1 MRVVR
6 EAPQPS
12 RTLTRGCGKTTM
24 SELWVERH
32 RPRSVSGI
40 KGQRAVVDR
49 LRAYAETRTFPHLM
63 FAGPP
68 GTGKTTAAL
77 ALARDVF
84 GESYRSN
91 LLEMNAS
98 DERKLESIRTK
109 VKQFARTAPMPGS
122 TFKVIFLD
130 EADALTPD
138 AQGTLRRIMEQYS
151 ETCRFILSCN
161 YSSKIIEA
169 IQSRCAVFRFRP
181 LDQEKVLEMV
191 VEVAQK
197 EGVELD
203 AEAAEAI
210 AHVSLGDLRKAIT
223 SLQVA
228 ASLDPHVTRDLVYET
243 TATAPPEELHGFFL
257 ACKEDGFQPAR
268 RRMRGILDRFG
279 LAGTDLVN
287 QLHRELGDV
296 TFLDEVQK
304 LAVTE
309 AMAET
314 DFRMVEGGG
323 ESLQLDA
330 MAARICTLIG
340 N

>member
-1 MRVVR
+1 
-6 EAPQPS
+6 
-12 RTLTRGCGKTTM
+12 M

-32 RPRSVSGI
+32 RPSSVREM

-49 LRAYAETRTFPHLM
+49 LRAYADSRTFPHLM

-77 ALARDVF
+77 ALTRDVF
-84 GESYRSN
+84 GEGYRSN

-109 VKQFARTAPMPGS
+109 VKQFARTAPMPGT

-138 AQGTLRRIMEQYS
+138 AQGALRRIMEQFA

-161 YSSKIIEA
+161 YSSKIVEA

-181 LDQEKVLEMV
+181 LDEEKVLETV
-191 VEVAQK
+191 LEISK
-197 EGVELD
+197 HEGIKLD
-203 AEAAEAI
+203 KGAAEAI
-210 AHVSLGDLRKAIT
+210 SKVSLGDLRKAIT

-228 ASLDPHVTRDLVYET
+228 ASLDPNITRELVYET
-243 TATAPPEELHGFFL
+243 TATAPPEDLHGFFL

-287 QLHRELGDV
+287 QLHRELGGV
-296 TFLDEVQK
+296 TFLDEIQK
-304 LAVTE
+304 LSVTE
-309 AMAET
+309 AMAEC

-330 MAARICTLIG
+330 MAAKICQLLQS
-340 N
+340 

>member
-1 MRVVR
+1 
-6 EAPQPS
+6 
-12 RTLTRGCGKTTM
+12 M

-32 RPRSVSGI
+32 RPQTVGDI
-40 KGQRAVVDR
+40 KGQKAIVDR
-49 LRAYAETRTFPHLM
+49 LKAYAESRTFPHLL

-77 ALARDVF
+77 ALTKDVF
-84 GESYRSN
+84 GEGYRIN

-109 VKQFARTAPMPGS
+109 VKQFARTAPSPGT

-138 AQGTLRRIMEQYS
+138 AQGALRRIMEQNA

-161 YSSKIIEA
+161 YSSKIIEP

-181 LDQEKVLEMV
+181 LVEDQVLEMV
-191 VEVAQK
+191 TSVAAD
-197 EGVELD
+197 EGIKLD
-203 AEAAEAI
+203 DDAAVAI
-210 AHVSLGDLRKAIT
+210 AQVSLGDLRKAIT

-228 ASLDPHVTRDLVYET
+228 ASLDSHVTRDLVYET
-243 TATAPPEELHGFFL
+243 TATAPPEELHSYIL

-268 RRMRGILDRFG
+268 RRLKGLLDKFG

-287 QLHRELGDV
+287 QMHRELGTV
-296 TFLDEVQK
+296 TFLDEAQK
-304 LAVTE
+304 LGVTE
-309 AMAET
+309 AMAEC

-323 ESLQLDA
+323 EALQLDA
-330 MAARICTLIG
+330 MTARLCTLLS

>member
-1 MRVVR
+1 
-6 EAPQPS
+6 
-12 RTLTRGCGKTTM
+12 M

-40 KGQRAVVDR
+40 KGQRSVVER
-49 LRAYAETRTFPHLM
+49 LGSYSESKTFPHLM

-84 GESYRSN
+84 GDGYREN

-98 DERKLESIRTK
+98 DERKLESIRTT
-109 VKQFARTAPMPGS
+109 VKQFARTAPMPGTS
-122 TFKVIFLD
+122 FKVIFLD

-138 AQGTLRRIMEQYS
+138 AQGALRRIMEQYA

-161 YSSKIIEA
+161 YSSKIVEA

-181 LDQEKVLEMV
+181 LDEEKVLERV
-191 VEVAQK
+191 VDVANS

-203 AEAAEAI
+203 NDAAEAI
-210 AHVSLGDLRKAIT
+210 ASVSLGDLRKAIT

-228 ASLDPHVTRDLVYET
+228 SSLDNHVTRDLVYET

-268 RRMRGILDRFG
+268 RRMKGILDRFG

-287 QLHRELGDV
+287 QLHRELGGV

-309 AMAET
+309 AMAEC

-323 ESLQLDA
+323 EALQLDA
-330 MAARICTLIG
+330 MTAKICGLIG
-340 N
+340 S

>member
-1 MRVVR
+1 
-6 EAPQPS
+6 
-12 RTLTRGCGKTTM
+12 M

-32 RPRSVSGI
+32 RPSSVREM

-49 LRAYAETRTFPHLM
+49 LRAYADSGTFPHLM

-77 ALARDVF
+77 ALTRDVF
-84 GESYRSN
+84 GEGYRSN

-109 VKQFARTAPMPGS
+109 VKQFARTAPMPGT

-138 AQGTLRRIMEQYS
+138 AQGALRRIMEQFA

-161 YSSKIIEA
+161 YSSKIVEA

-181 LDQEKVLEMV
+181 LDEEKVLETV
-191 VEVAQK
+191 LEISK
-197 EGVELD
+197 HEGINLD
-203 AEAAEAI
+203 KGAAEAI
-210 AHVSLGDLRKAIT
+210 SKVSLGDLRKAIT

-228 ASLDPHVTRDLVYET
+228 ASLDPNVTRELVYET
-243 TATAPPEELHGFFL
+243 TATAPPEDLHGFFL

-287 QLHRELGDV
+287 QLHRELGGV
-296 TFLDEVQK
+296 TFLDEIQK
-304 LAVTE
+304 LSVTE
-309 AMAET
+309 AMAEC

-323 ESLQLDA
+323 ESIQLDA
-330 MAARICTLIG
+330 MAAKICQLLQS
-340 N
+340 

>member
-1 MRVVR
+1 
-6 EAPQPS
+6 
-12 RTLTRGCGKTTM
+12 M

-32 RPRSVSGI
+32 RPSSVREM

-49 LRAYAETRTFPHLM
+49 LRAYADSGTFPHLM

-77 ALARDVF
+77 ALTRDVF
-84 GESYRSN
+84 GEGYRSN

-109 VKQFARTAPMPGS
+109 VKQFARTAPMPGT

-138 AQGTLRRIMEQYS
+138 AQGALRRIMEQFA

-161 YSSKIIEA
+161 YSSKIVEA

-181 LDQEKVLEMV
+181 LDEEKVLETV
-191 VEVAQK
+191 LEISK
-197 EGVELD
+197 HEGINLD
-203 AEAAEAI
+203 KGAAEAI
-210 AHVSLGDLRKAIT
+210 SKVSLGDLRKAIT

-228 ASLDPHVTRDLVYET
+228 ASLDPNVTRELVYET
-243 TATAPPEELHGFFL
+243 TATAPPEDLHGFFL

-268 RRMRGILDRFG
+268 RRMREILDRFG

-287 QLHRELGDV
+287 QLHRELGGV
-296 TFLDEVQK
+296 TFLDEIQK
-304 LAVTE
+304 LSVTE
-309 AMAET
+309 AMAEC

-330 MAARICTLIG
+330 MAAKICQLLQS
-340 N
+340 

>member
-1 MRVVR
+1 
-6 EAPQPS
+6 
-12 RTLTRGCGKTTM
+12 M
-24 SELWVERH
+24 SEVWVERH
-32 RPRSVSGI
+32 RPQTVGDI
-40 KGQRAVVDR
+40 KGQKAIVDR
-49 LRAYAETRTFPHLM
+49 LKAYAKSRTFPHLL

-77 ALARDVF
+77 ALTKDVF
-84 GESYRSN
+84 GEGYRIN

-109 VKQFARTAPMPGS
+109 VKQFARTAPSPGT

-138 AQGTLRRIMEQYS
+138 AQGALRRIMEQNA

-161 YSSKIIEA
+161 YSSKIIEP

-181 LDQEKVLEMV
+181 LAEDQVLEMV
-191 VEVAQK
+191 TSVAAN
-197 EGVELD
+197 EGINLEE
-203 AEAAEAI
+203 EAAVAI

-228 ASLDPHVTRDLVYET
+228 ASLDQNVTRDLVYET
-243 TATAPPEELHGFFL
+243 TATAPPEELHSYIL

-268 RRMRGILDRFG
+268 RRLKGLLDKFG

-287 QLHRELGDV
+287 QMHRELGTV
-296 TFLDEVQK
+296 TFLGEAEK
-304 LAVTE
+304 LGVTE
-309 AMAET
+309 AMAEC

-323 ESLQLDA
+323 EALQLDA
-330 MAARICTLIG
+330 MTARLCTLLG

>member
-1 MRVVR
+1 
-6 EAPQPS
+6 
-12 RTLTRGCGKTTM
+12 M

-32 RPRSVSGI
+32 RPQTVGDI
-40 KGQRAVVDR
+40 KGQKAIVDR
-49 LRAYAETRTFPHLM
+49 LKAYAESRTFPHLL

-77 ALARDVF
+77 ALTKDEF
-84 GESYRSN
+84 GEGYRIN

-109 VKQFARTAPMPGS
+109 VKQFARTAPSPGT

-138 AQGTLRRIMEQYS
+138 AQGALRRIMEQNA

-161 YSSKIIEA
+161 YSSKIIEP

-181 LDQEKVLEMV
+181 LVEDQVLEMV
-191 VEVAQK
+191 TSVAAD
-197 EGVELD
+197 EGIKLD
-203 AEAAEAI
+203 DDAAVAI
-210 AHVSLGDLRKAIT
+210 AQVSLGDLRKAIT

-228 ASLDPHVTRDLVYET
+228 ASLDSHVTRDLVYET
-243 TATAPPEELHGFFL
+243 TATAPPEELHSYIL

-268 RRMRGILDRFG
+268 RRLKGLLDKFG

-287 QLHRELGDV
+287 QMHRELGTV
-296 TFLDEVQK
+296 TFLDEAQK
-304 LAVTE
+304 LGVTE
-309 AMAET
+309 AMAEC

-323 ESLQLDA
+323 EALQLDA
-330 MAARICTLIG
+330 KTARLCTLLS

>member
-1 MRVVR
+1 
-6 EAPQPS
+6 
-12 RTLTRGCGKTTM
+12 M
-24 SELWVERH
+24 SDLWVERH
-32 RPRSVSGI
+32 RPRTVGEI

-49 LRAYAETRTFPHLM
+49 LVAYSKTGSFPHLM

-68 GTGKTTAAL
+68 GTGKTTSAL
-77 ALARDVF
+77 ALAKDVF
-84 GESYRSN
+84 GDGYRSN

-109 VKQFARTAPMPGS
+109 VKQFARTAPIPGT

-138 AQGTLRRIMEQYS
+138 AQGALRRIMEQYS

-161 YSSKIIEA
+161 YSSKIVEA

-181 LDQEKVLEMV
+181 LDSANVRETIL
-191 VEVAQK
+191 EVAK
-197 EGVELD
+197 IEGVDLD
-203 AEAAEAI
+203 GEAADAI
-210 AHVSLGDLRKAIT
+210 ARVSLGDLRKAIT

-228 ASLDPHVTRDLVYET
+228 ASLDSNVTRDLVYET
-243 TATAPPEELHGFFL
+243 TATAPPEELQGFFL
-257 ACKEDGFQPAR
+257 SCKEDGFRPAR
-268 RRMRGILDRFG
+268 RRMRDIMDKFG

-287 QLHRELGDV
+287 QLHRELGEAE
-296 TFLDEVQK
+296 FLDETQK
-304 LAVTE
+304 LIVTE
-309 AMAET
+309 IMADC

-330 MAARICTLIG
+330 MTARVCTEIG
-340 N
+340 G

>member
-1 MRVVR
+1 
-6 EAPQPS
+6 
-12 RTLTRGCGKTTM
+12 M

-32 RPRSVSGI
+32 RPRSVSEM

-49 LRAYAETRTFPHLM
+49 LSAYSESKTFPHLM

-77 ALARDVF
+77 ALTRDVF
-84 GESYRSN
+84 GDGFRNN

-109 VKQFARTAPMPGS
+109 VKQFARTAPMPGTS
-122 TFKVIFLD
+122 FKVIFLD
-130 EADALTPD
+130 EADALTSD
-138 AQGTLRRIMEQYS
+138 AQGALRRIMEQFA

-161 YSSKIIEA
+161 YSSKIVEA

-181 LDQEKVLEMV
+181 LDSEKVLEKVM
-191 VEVAQK
+191 EVANS
-197 EGVELD
+197 EGVELEE
-203 AEAAEAI
+203 EAARAI
-210 AHVSLGDLRKAIT
+210 ADVSLGDLRKAIT

-228 ASLDPHVTRDLVYET
+228 ASLDSHVTRDLVYET

-268 RRMRGILDRFG
+268 RGMREILDRFG

-287 QLHRELGDV
+287 QLHRELGKV
-296 TFLDEVQK
+296 TFLDEPQK
-304 LAVTE
+304 LQVTE
-309 AMAET
+309 AMAEC

-330 MAARICTLIG
+330 MAARICSMLG

>member
-1 MRVVR
+1 
-6 EAPQPS
+6 
-12 RTLTRGCGKTTM
+12 M

-32 RPRSVSGI
+32 RPQTVGDI
-40 KGQRAVVDR
+40 KGQKAIVDR
-49 LRAYAETRTFPHLM
+49 LKAYAKSRTFPHLL

-68 GTGKTTAAL
+68 GTWKTTAAL
-77 ALARDVF
+77 ALTKDVF
-84 GESYRSN
+84 GEGYRIN

-109 VKQFARTAPMPGS
+109 VKQFARTAPSPGT

-138 AQGTLRRIMEQYS
+138 AQGALRRIMEQNA

-161 YSSKIIEA
+161 YSSKIIEP

-181 LDQEKVLEMV
+181 LAEDQVLEMV
-191 VEVAQK
+191 TSVAAN
-197 EGVELD
+197 EGINLEE
-203 AEAAEAI
+203 EAAVAI

-228 ASLDPHVTRDLVYET
+228 ASLDQNVTRDLVYET
-243 TATAPPEELHGFFL
+243 TATAPPEELHSYIL

-268 RRMRGILDRFG
+268 RRLKGLLDKFG

-287 QLHRELGDV
+287 QMHRELGTV
-296 TFLDEVQK
+296 TFLGEAEK
-304 LAVTE
+304 LGVTE
-309 AMAET
+309 AMAEC

-323 ESLQLDA
+323 EALQLDA
-330 MAARICTLIG
+330 MTARLCTLLG

>member
-1 MRVVR
+1 
-6 EAPQPS
+6 
-12 RTLTRGCGKTTM
+12 
-24 SELWVERH
+24 
-32 RPRSVSGI
+32 
-40 KGQRAVVDR
+40 
-49 LRAYAETRTFPHLM
+49 
-63 FAGPP
+63 
-68 GTGKTTAAL
+68 
-77 ALARDVF
+77 
-84 GESYRSN
+84 
-91 LLEMNAS
+91 MNAS
-98 DERKLESIRTK
+98 DERKLESVRTK

-138 AQGTLRRIMEQYS
+138 AQGALRRIMEQYS

-181 LDQEKVLEMV
+181 LDEDKVLEMV
-191 VEVAQK
+191 TDVAQK

-228 ASLDPHVTRDLVYET
+228 ASLDRHVTRELVYDT

-287 QLHRELGDV
+287 QLHRELGDI

-304 LAVTE
+304 LGVTE

-330 MAARICTLIG
+330 MAARICTLLG

>member
-1 MRVVR
+1 
-6 EAPQPS
+6 
-12 RTLTRGCGKTTM
+12 M

-40 KGQRAVVDR
+40 KGQRAIVER
-49 LRAYAETRTFPHLM
+49 LGAYANSKSFPHLM

-84 GESYRSN
+84 GGDFRSN

-109 VKQFARTAPMPGS
+109 VKQFARTAPMPGTS
-122 TFKVIFLD
+122 FKVIFLD

-138 AQGTLRRIMEQYS
+138 AQGALRRIMEQYS

-161 YSSKIIEA
+161 YSSKIVEA

-181 LDQEKVLEMV
+181 LDDEKVLEMIV
-191 VEVAQK
+191 SVAEM
-197 EGVELD
+197 EGVELHED
-203 AEAAEAI
+203 AAGAI
-210 AHVSLGDLRKAIT
+210 ASVSLGDLRKAIT

-228 ASLDPHVTRDLVYET
+228 ASLDNSVTRELVYET

-268 RRMRGILDRFG
+268 RRMKGILDRFG

-287 QLHRELGDV
+287 QLHRELGSAP
-296 TFLDEVQK
+296 FLDERQK
-304 LAVTE
+304 LEVTE
-309 AMAET
+309 AMAEC

-323 ESLQLDA
+323 EALQLDA
-330 MAARICTLIG
+330 MTARICGLLG
-340 N
+340 S

>member
-1 MRVVR
+1 
-6 EAPQPS
+6 
-12 RTLTRGCGKTTM
+12 M
-24 SELWVERH
+24 SDLWVERH
-32 RPRSVSGI
+32 RPSSVSEM
-40 KGQRAVVDR
+40 KGQKAVVDR
-49 LRAYAETRTFPHLM
+49 LRAYANSGTFPHLM

-77 ALARDVF
+77 ALTRDVF
-84 GESYRSN
+84 GEGYRNN

-109 VKQFARTAPMPGS
+109 VKQFARTAPMPGT

-138 AQGTLRRIMEQYS
+138 AQGALRRIMEQFA

-161 YSSKIIEA
+161 YSSKIVEA

-181 LDQEKVLEMV
+181 LDDEKVLQTV
-191 VEVAQK
+191 LEVSK
-197 EGVELD
+197 HEGVNLD
-203 AEAAEAI
+203 MDAAEAI
-210 AHVSLGDLRKAIT
+210 SKVSLGDLRKAIT

-228 ASLDPHVTRDLVYET
+228 ASLDPNVTRELVYET

-268 RRMRGILDRFG
+268 RRMKGILDRFG

-287 QLHRELGDV
+287 QLHRELGGV
-296 TFLDEVQK
+296 TFLDEMQK
-304 LAVTE
+304 LAITE
-309 AMAET
+309 AMAEC

-330 MAARICTLIG
+330 MAAKISQLLQ

>member
-1 MRVVR
+1 
-6 EAPQPS
+6 
-12 RTLTRGCGKTTM
+12 M

-32 RPRSVSGI
+32 RPRSISDMQ
-40 KGQRAVVDR
+40 GQKAVVER
-49 LRAYAETRTFPHLM
+49 LQAYSESRTFPHLM

-84 GESYRSN
+84 GEGFRSN

-138 AQGTLRRIMEQYS
+138 AQGALRRIMEQFA

-161 YSSKIIEA
+161 YSSKIVEA

-181 LDQEKVLEMV
+181 LDSKKVMETV
-191 VEVAQK
+191 VQVAES
-197 EGVELD
+197 EGVNLEED
-203 AEAAEAI
+203 AAKAI
-210 AHVSLGDLRKAIT
+210 ASVSLGDLRKAIT

-228 ASLDPHVTRDLVYET
+228 ASLDSHVTRGLVYET

-268 RRMRGILDRFG
+268 RRMKGILDRFG

-287 QLHRELGDV
+287 QLHRELSSV
-296 TFLDEVQK
+296 PFLDEVQK

-309 AMAET
+309 AMAEC

-323 ESLQLDA
+323 EALQLDA
-330 MAARICTLIG
+330 MSARICGLLG
-340 N
+340 S

>member
-1 MRVVR
+1 
-6 EAPQPS
+6 
-12 RTLTRGCGKTTM
+12 M

-32 RPRSVSGI
+32 RPQTVGDI
-40 KGQRAVVDR
+40 KGQKAIVDR
-49 LRAYAETRTFPHLM
+49 LKAYAKSRTFPHLL

-77 ALARDVF
+77 ALTKDVF
-84 GESYRSN
+84 GEGYRIN

-109 VKQFARTAPMPGS
+109 VKQFARTAPSPGT

-138 AQGTLRRIMEQYS
+138 AQGALRRIMEQNA

-161 YSSKIIEA
+161 YSSKIIEP

-181 LDQEKVLEMV
+181 LVEDQVLEMV
-191 VEVAQK
+191 TSVAAD
-197 EGVELD
+197 EGIKLD
-203 AEAAEAI
+203 DDAAVAI
-210 AHVSLGDLRKAIT
+210 ANVSLGDLRKAIT

-228 ASLDPHVTRDLVYET
+228 ASLDSHVTRDLVYET
-243 TATAPPEELHGFFL
+243 TATAPPEELHSYIL

-268 RRMRGILDRFG
+268 RRLKGLLDKFG

-287 QLHRELGDV
+287 QMHRELGTV
-296 TFLDEVQK
+296 TFLDEAQK
-304 LAVTE
+304 LGVTE
-309 AMAET
+309 AMAEC

-323 ESLQLDA
+323 EALQLDA
-330 MAARICTLIG
+330 MTARLCTLLG

>member
-1 MRVVR
+1 
-6 EAPQPS
+6 
-12 RTLTRGCGKTTM
+12 M

-32 RPRSVSGI
+32 RPSSVREM

-49 LRAYAETRTFPHLM
+49 LRAYADSGTFPHLM

-77 ALARDVF
+77 ALTRDVF
-84 GESYRSN
+84 GEGYRSN

-109 VKQFARTAPMPGS
+109 VKQFARTAPMPGT

-138 AQGTLRRIMEQYS
+138 AQGALRRIMEQFA

-161 YSSKIIEA
+161 YSSKIVEA

-181 LDQEKVLEMV
+181 LDEEKVLETV
-191 VEVAQK
+191 LEISK
-197 EGVELD
+197 HEGINLD
-203 AEAAEAI
+203 KGAAEAI
-210 AHVSLGDLRKAIT
+210 SKVSLGDLRKAIT

-228 ASLDPHVTRDLVYET
+228 ASLDPNVTRELVYET
-243 TATAPPEELHGFFL
+243 TATAPPEDLHGFFL

-287 QLHRELGDV
+287 QLHRELGGV
-296 TFLDEVQK
+296 TFLDEIQK
-304 LAVTE
+304 LSVTE
-309 AMAET
+309 AMAEC

-330 MAARICTLIG
+330 MAAKICQLLQS
-340 N
+340 

>member
-1 MRVVR
+1 
-6 EAPQPS
+6 
-12 RTLTRGCGKTTM
+12 M

-32 RPRSVSGI
+32 RPSSVREM

-49 LRAYAETRTFPHLM
+49 LRAYADSGTFPHLM

-77 ALARDVF
+77 ALTRDVF
-84 GESYRSN
+84 GEGYRSN

-109 VKQFARTAPMPGS
+109 VKQFARTAPMPGT

-138 AQGTLRRIMEQYS
+138 AQGALRRIMEQFA

-161 YSSKIIEA
+161 YSSKIVEA

-181 LDQEKVLEMV
+181 LDEEKVLETV
-191 VEVAQK
+191 LEISK
-197 EGVELD
+197 HEGINLD
-203 AEAAEAI
+203 KGAAEAI
-210 AHVSLGDLRKAIT
+210 SKVSLGDLRKAIT

-228 ASLDPHVTRDLVYET
+228 ASLDPNITRELVYET
-243 TATAPPEELHGFFL
+243 TATAPPEDLHGFFL

-287 QLHRELGDV
+287 QLHRELGGV
-296 TFLDEVQK
+296 TFLDEIQK
-304 LAVTE
+304 LSVTE
-309 AMAET
+309 AMAEC

-330 MAARICTLIG
+330 MAAKICQLLQS
-340 N
+340 

>member
-1 MRVVR
+1 
-6 EAPQPS
+6 
-12 RTLTRGCGKTTM
+12 M

-32 RPRSVSGI
+32 RPRSVSEM

-49 LRAYAETRTFPHLM
+49 LSAYSESKTFPHLM

-77 ALARDVF
+77 ALTRDVF
-84 GESYRSN
+84 GDGFRNN

-109 VKQFARTAPMPGS
+109 VKQFARTAPMPGTS
-122 TFKVIFLD
+122 FKVIFLD
-130 EADALTPD
+130 EADALTSD
-138 AQGTLRRIMEQYS
+138 AQGALRRIMEQFA

-161 YSSKIIEA
+161 YSSKIVEA

-181 LDQEKVLEMV
+181 LDSEKVLEKVM
-191 VEVAQK
+191 EVANS
-197 EGVELD
+197 EGVELEE
-203 AEAAEAI
+203 EAARAI
-210 AHVSLGDLRKAIT
+210 ADVSLGDLRKAIT

-228 ASLDPHVTRDLVYET
+228 ASLDSHVTRDLVYET

-268 RRMRGILDRFG
+268 RRMREILDRFG

-287 QLHRELGDV
+287 QLHRELGKV
-296 TFLDEVQK
+296 TFLDEPQK
-304 LAVTE
+304 LQVTE
-309 AMAET
+309 AMAEC

-330 MAARICTLIG
+330 MAARICSMLG

>member
-1 MRVVR
+1 
-6 EAPQPS
+6 
-12 RTLTRGCGKTTM
+12 M

-32 RPRSVSGI
+32 RPSSVREM

-49 LRAYAETRTFPHLM
+49 LRAYADSGTFPHLM

-77 ALARDVF
+77 ALTRDVF
-84 GESYRSN
+84 GEGYRSN

-109 VKQFARTAPMPGS
+109 VKQFARTAPMPGT

-138 AQGTLRRIMEQYS
+138 AQGALRRIMEQFA

-161 YSSKIIEA
+161 YSSKIVEA

-181 LDQEKVLEMV
+181 LDEEKVLETV
-191 VEVAQK
+191 LEISK
-197 EGVELD
+197 HEGIKLD
-203 AEAAEAI
+203 KGAAEAI
-210 AHVSLGDLRKAIT
+210 SKVSLGDLRKAIT

-228 ASLDPHVTRDLVYET
+228 ASLDPNVTRELVYET
-243 TATAPPEELHGFFL
+243 TATAPPEDLHGFFL

-287 QLHRELGDV
+287 QLHRELGGV
-296 TFLDEVQK
+296 TFLDEIQK
-304 LAVTE
+304 LSVTE
-309 AMAET
+309 AMAEC

-330 MAARICTLIG
+330 MAAKICRLLQS
-340 N
+340 

>member
-1 MRVVR
+1 
-6 EAPQPS
+6 
-12 RTLTRGCGKTTM
+12 M

-32 RPRSVSGI
+32 RPQTVGDI
-40 KGQRAVVDR
+40 KGQKAIVDR
-49 LRAYAETRTFPHLM
+49 LKAYAESRTFPHLLL
-63 FAGPP
+63 AGPP

-77 ALARDVF
+77 ALTKDVF
-84 GESYRSN
+84 GEDYRIN

-109 VKQFARTAPMPGS
+109 VKQFARTAPSPGT
-122 TFKVIFLD
+122 TFMVIFLV

-138 AQGTLRRIMEQYS
+138 AQGALRRIMEQNA

-161 YSSKIIEA
+161 YSSKIIEP

-181 LDQEKVLEMV
+181 LAEDQVLEMV
-191 VEVAQK
+191 TSVAAN
-197 EGVELD
+197 EEINLD
-203 AEAAEAI
+203 EDAAAAI
-210 AHVSLGDLRKAIT
+210 AQVSLGDLRKAIT

-228 ASLDPHVTRDLVYET
+228 ASLSAHVTRDLVYET
-243 TATAPPEELHGFFL
+243 TATAPPEELHSYIL

-268 RRMRGILDRFG
+268 RRLKGLLDKFG

-287 QLHRELGDV
+287 QMHRELGTV
-296 TFLDEVQK
+296 TFLDESQK
-304 LAVTE
+304 LGVTE
-309 AMAET
+309 AMAEC

-323 ESLQLDA
+323 EALQLDA
-330 MAARICTLIG
+330 MTARLCTLLG

>member
-1 MRVVR
+1 
-6 EAPQPS
+6 
-12 RTLTRGCGKTTM
+12 M

-32 RPRSVSGI
+32 RPSSVREM

-49 LRAYAETRTFPHLM
+49 LRAYADSGTFPHLM

-77 ALARDVF
+77 ALTRDVF
-84 GESYRSN
+84 GEGYRSN

-109 VKQFARTAPMPGS
+109 VKQFARTAPMPGT

-138 AQGTLRRIMEQYS
+138 AQGALRRIMEQFA

-161 YSSKIIEA
+161 YSSKIVEA

-181 LDQEKVLEMV
+181 LDEEKVLETV
-191 VEVAQK
+191 LEISK
-197 EGVELD
+197 HEGINLD
-203 AEAAEAI
+203 KGAAEAI
-210 AHVSLGDLRKAIT
+210 SKVSLGDLRKAIT

-228 ASLDPHVTRDLVYET
+228 ASLDPNITRELVYET
-243 TATAPPEELHGFFL
+243 TATAPPEDLHGFFL

-268 RRMRGILDRFG
+268 RRMRGIVDRFG

-287 QLHRELGDV
+287 QLHRELGGV
-296 TFLDEVQK
+296 TFLDEIQK
-304 LAVTE
+304 LSVTE
-309 AMAET
+309 AMAEC

-330 MAARICTLIG
+330 MAAKICRLLQS
-340 N
+340 

>member
-1 MRVVR
+1 
-6 EAPQPS
+6 
-12 RTLTRGCGKTTM
+12 M

-32 RPRSVSGI
+32 RPRSVSEM
-40 KGQRAVVDR
+40 KGQKAVVDR
-49 LRAYAETRTFPHLM
+49 LKAYSESRTFPHLM

-77 ALARDVF
+77 ALTRDVF
-84 GESYRSN
+84 GEGFRSN

-109 VKQFARTAPMPGS
+109 VKQFARTAPMPGT

-138 AQGTLRRIMEQYS
+138 AQGALRRIMEQFS

-161 YSSKIIEA
+161 YSSKIVEA

-181 LDQEKVLEMV
+181 LDAEKVLEKV
-191 VEVAQK
+191 VEVANS
-197 EGVELD
+197 EGVELEQ
-203 AEAAEAI
+203 EAAQAI
-210 AHVSLGDLRKAIT
+210 ANVSLGDLRKAIT

-228 ASLDPHVTRDLVYET
+228 ASLDSHVTRELIYET

-268 RRMRGILDRFG
+268 RRMKGILDRFG

-287 QLHRELGDV
+287 QLHRELGGV

-309 AMAET
+309 AMAEC

-323 ESLQLDA
+323 EALQLDA
-330 MAARICTLIG
+330 MAARICGLLR